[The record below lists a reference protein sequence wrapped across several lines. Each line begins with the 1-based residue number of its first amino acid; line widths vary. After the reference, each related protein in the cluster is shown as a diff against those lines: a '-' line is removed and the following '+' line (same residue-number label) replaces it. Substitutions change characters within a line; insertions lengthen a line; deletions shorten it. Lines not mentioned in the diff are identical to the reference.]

1 MTTEKP
7 GEGKALN
14 DRAMSSLCWLIE
26 QPIPRL
32 APDAVQACGDVYRHL
47 REIEFLTL
55 SNELV
60 GSILCRECGTELIQP
75 TAADMANTE
84 SHPYQG
90 CCPDCGWIP
99 LAAEDARWWQAQPV
113 KIARWLNSA
122 LRLSPHYRV
131 ETIIDGKLWRLGER
145 EFNRRRYG
153 MFFGRQLAASA
164 QQVGDALANL
174 AASGT
179 EIIITASDV
188 QALQGTVLQDRTIV
202 PLRSVAHLRKGG
214 LVVENIET
222 FIPSMCPVEAFG
234 ETSLRKLDNR
244 IALIDGRPI
253 HLSPQV
259 QGFLQVLLDA
269 DGDEVAKYRI
279 AEHLRIEP
287 NFKLA
292 NIFKRHKSVL
302 DTFVDYNR
310 KGYFWLKPEFILLE
324 RG

>member
-1 MTTEKP
+1 MTTGSP

-14 DRAMSSLCWLIE
+14 DRAMSTLCWLIE

-32 APDAVQACGDVYRHL
+32 APDAVQAGSDVYRHL
-47 REIEFLTL
+47 REIDFLTL
-55 SNELV
+55 SNEMA
-60 GSILCRECGTELIQP
+60 GSILCRDCGIELIQP
-75 TAADMANTE
+75 TATDMANPG
-84 SHPYQG
+84 SHSYQG

-99 LAAEDARWWQAQPV
+99 LKAEDARWWQVQPV

-131 ETIIDGKLWRLGER
+131 ETIIDGTLWRLGER
-145 EFNRRRYG
+145 EFNRRRHG
-153 MFFGRQLAASA
+153 MFFGRQIAASA
-164 QQVGDALANL
+164 RQVVDALANL

-179 EIIITASDV
+179 EVIITATDV

-202 PLRSVAHLRKGG
+202 PLRGIAHLRKGG
-214 LVVENIET
+214 LVVENIEA
-222 FIPSMCPVEAFG
+222 FIPSICPVEASG
-234 ETSLRKLDNR
+234 ETSLRKLDNK
-244 IALIDGRPI
+244 IALIDGQPI
-253 HLSPQV
+253 RLSPQV
-259 QGFLQVLLDA
+259 QGFLQVLVDA

-292 NIFKRHKSVL
+292 DIFKRHKSVL
-302 DTFVDYNR
+302 ETFVDYNR